1 MGRSAHQATVVWV
14 TILLMLQTT
23 PVIGDVAARDFGTFC
38 RDPLPAD
45 RMSRFRQ
52 NLTATETAL
61 ASRDA
66 EEARESF
73 DIAMSAVYRGGGES
87 DVSVKCLGESTAGR
101 WFDAK
106 LELKRQQTAQRNST
120 DLYLIAAD
128 QGADGL
134 VSTITQKEGSQI
146 GSSVNWLQEIARRLR
161 AEQAYG
167 AFLLPGE
174 QRILAASDTALKE
187 IRALADKAI
196 QAALR
201 EEAAA
206 FERPVSDQ
214 ERDLVTNTNNLASG
228 LLGVE
233 LQLTD
238 DPEVLYLERRA
249 QESMEKLQKARA
261 WDLKSAEDPGEP
273 AWGTR
278 ARKRGDT
285 VLEKAGDSQLSFA
298 GRDNLYALAAEY
310 YDFGGW
316 AEQRDRAESMRE
328 RIRPEV
334 EAEQAQK
341 SAQLEQAEA
350 EMERKAQSA
359 RESAEKMMKT
369 EQEKQQFNKEA
380 DAMEAELG
388 F

>member
-45 RMSRFRQ
+45 RMNRFRQ

-273 AWGTR
+273 AWGKR

-298 GRDNLYALAAEY
+298 G
-310 YDFGGW
+310 
-316 AEQRDRAESMRE
+316 
-328 RIRPEV
+328 
-334 EAEQAQK
+334 
-341 SAQLEQAEA
+341 
-350 EMERKAQSA
+350 
-359 RESAEKMMKT
+359 
-369 EQEKQQFNKEA
+369 
-380 DAMEAELG
+380 
-388 F
+388 